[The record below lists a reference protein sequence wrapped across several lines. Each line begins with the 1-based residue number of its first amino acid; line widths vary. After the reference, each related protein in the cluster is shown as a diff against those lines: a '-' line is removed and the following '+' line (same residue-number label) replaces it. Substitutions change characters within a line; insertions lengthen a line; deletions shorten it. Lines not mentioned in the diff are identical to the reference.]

1 MKMFLIFWLCV
12 QNPTIPL
19 EQTCIQNIVYD
30 VTYNTKHESREAAIK
45 LANEFTQLPH
55 TYITTFCTT
64 KIIENT

>member
-19 EQTCIQNIVYD
+19 EQTCIQNIMYD
-30 VTYNTKHESREAAIK
+30 VTYNTKQECREASAI
-45 LANEFTQLPH
+45 LAKEFMQLPN

-64 KIIENT
+64 KIVENT

>member
-30 VTYNTKHESREAAIK
+30 VTYNTKQECREASVK
-45 LANEFTQLPH
+45 LAKEFTQLPN

-64 KIIENT
+64 KIISQT